1 MEEGVV
7 AKQEENLQ
15 QMEAELISKK
25 EVLKRTGI
33 SYGQFYR
40 WKRKGLIPESWFVR
54 KSTFTGQE
62 TFLPQGK
69 VLARIARILEL
80 KDEHSLDE
88 IAGLL
93 LLPTVIE
100 RGYTREEILGFDWL
114 DKDLLDYYDELR
126 GTPSGTPNG
135 TPSGYGRT
143 ELIHL
148 AALKDLQRKGLS
160 QEEIE
165 LALLTLLRGGEEPPD
180 EGMLII
186 ARKRLAGNLIIA
198 RTQPYISLVLICSS
212 DCGGDC
218 RFDPQTEVTVRL
230 KLGELIE
237 QIKIKG

>member
-1 MEEGVV
+1 MEEG
-7 AKQEENLQ
+7 
-15 QMEAELISKK
+15 LISKK
-25 EVLKRTGI
+25 EVLARTGI

-62 TFLPQGK
+62 TFLPPEK

-93 LLPTVIE
+93 LPTVIE
-100 RGYTREEILGFDWL
+100 QRGYTREELCEFDWL
-114 DKDLLDYYDELR
+114 GEDLLGYYDELR
-126 GTPSGTPNG
+126 GSPTGSPTGLPNG
-135 TPSGYGRT
+135 EPSGYSRT

-148 AALKDLQRKGLS
+148 AVLKELQRKGLS

-165 LALLTLLRGGEEPPD
+165 LALLTLLRGSEEQPD

-186 ARKRLAGNLIIA
+186 ARKKLAGSLIIA
-198 RTQPYISLVLICSS
+198 RTQPYISFVLICSS
-212 DCGGDC
+212 GCFSSEHGDC
-218 RFDPQTEVTVRL
+218 RFDPQTEVAVCL
-230 KLGELIE
+230 KLGDLIE
-237 QIKIKG
+237 RINIKG

>member
-1 MEEGVV
+1 MLCYSEGGDPIVEEG
-7 AKQEENLQ
+7 
-15 QMEAELISKK
+15 LISKK
-25 EVLKRTGI
+25 EVLARTGI

-62 TFLPQGK
+62 TFLPPEK

-93 LLPTVIE
+93 LPTVIE
-100 RGYTREEILGFDWL
+100 QRGYTREELCEFDWL
-114 DKDLLDYYDELR
+114 GEDLLGYYDELR
-126 GTPSGTPNG
+126 GSPTGLPNG
-135 TPSGYGRT
+135 EPSGYSRT

-148 AALKDLQRKGLS
+148 AVLEELQRKGLS

-165 LALLTLLRGGEEPPD
+165 LALLTLLRGSEEQPD

-186 ARKRLAGNLIIA
+186 ARKKLAGSLIIA
-198 RTQPYISLVLICSS
+198 RTQPYISFVFICSS
-212 DCGGDC
+212 GCCSDC
-218 RFDPQTEVTVRL
+218 RFDPQTEIAVCL
-230 KLGELIE
+230 ELGDLIE
-237 QIKIKG
+237 RINIKG